1 MNDNSKFNNLGFKKW
16 LEIIASG
23 DLPTKLRKSENGGLK
38 SNANSGEEREQETWK
53 TAAKPSTGDRGTKE
67 YSSYTGDSNSLQP
80 LHSLL
85 LMGHPPQSFARFCD
99 SRISSILLCLLY
111 QSQSIVVTSSRVR
124 ALQNTVNV
132 WDHMTRVTSW
142 SLEQFGWSA
151 YGYYVLLS
159 RVYTSTG
166 AEARKMTWKK
176 GIMSMQFV
184 KNIFKN
190 TKSGLIK

>member
-1 MNDNSKFNNLGFKKW
+1 MATVGV
-16 LEIIASG
+16 G
-23 DLPTKLRKSENGGLK
+23 TKSRDKRGLF
-38 SNANSGEEREQETWK
+38 
-53 TAAKPSTGDRGTKE
+53 RGTKE

-99 SRISSILLCLLY
+99 SRISSILLSLLY
-111 QSQSIVVTSSRVR
+111 QSQSIVVTSIRVR
-124 ALQNTVNV
+124 TECGPSAGRVRTLQNTVNV